1 MRPGAPRALT
11 VNGTGKRPK
20 SKHPGAKSVG
30 WALLQAARLHRARM
44 GEKLARLELFPGQE
58 QVLQALASTGMM
70 TMGELAAVLRVRP
83 PTASKTVSRLAAL
96 GLLERHAEPE
106 DARIVRV
113 KLTEEGQLRAL
124 AIGHLWDE
132 VEGELLNGFDARE
145 RKRLRKL
152 LRRAAKNLAEVT
164 GADPEAFDAVDEEI
178 DELDE
183 VMPVRIA
190 SA

>member
-1 MRPGAPRALT
+1 M
-11 VNGTGKRPK
+11 
-20 SKHPGAKSVG
+20 
-30 WALLQAARLHRARM
+30 
-44 GEKLARLELFPGQE
+44 
-58 QVLQALASTGMM
+58 
-70 TMGELAAVLRVRP
+70 
-83 PTASKTVSRLAAL
+83 
-96 GLLERHAEPE
+96 
-106 DARIVRV
+106 RV
-113 KLTEEGQLRAL
+113 KLTEEGQQQGARPSS
-124 AIGHLWDE
+124 HLWDE
-132 VEGELLNGFDARE
+132 VEAELLDGFDARE